1 MNQVLNNYNFP
12 RVRPSPKQRYHRRL
26 KLHLITPTREKPS
39 FTLISRCATSN
50 KAYSYFSADR
60 NHPSL
65 QASSRSSGISACD
78 LLWCAWIWVSWQLH
92 IYHHFRRPL
101 SPPSISDTS
110 QRPSQKK
117 NPFQSWVK
125 IKQWMRR
132 AGPAENGNCPATCNI
147 SHEEVTPR
155 PPLNIPIIFLLRTK
169 STRCWVG
176 LNWYLFILIR
186 HYSHISRTSWIYVLY
201 SSTCHHMHTLPWGIS
216 LNNPLLW
223 NNQ

>member
-1 MNQVLNNYNFP
+1 MALLTRLIPTFLQIATIPHYKRHHGLLVYLPVICYGVLGSGCHDSY
-12 RVRPSPKQRYHRRL
+12 
-26 KLHLITPTREKPS
+26 T
-39 FTLISRCATSN
+39 FTTISDGHC
-50 KAYSYFSADR
+50 
-60 NHPSL
+60 P
-65 QASSRSSGISACD
+65 
-78 LLWCAWIWVSWQLH
+78 
-92 IYHHFRRPL
+92 
-101 SPPSISDTS
+101 PPSISDTS